1 MNYRIIGK
9 MVGTVLCIE
18 GLCMLF
24 PLVIAVADK
33 GSDVPALLISALI
46 CIAVGYPVSRIR
58 QNNERIHS
66 RDGFCAAALCWIVL
80 SLFGALPYTLSGTA
94 NYVDALFETAS
105 GFTTT
110 GATIFAEVEPIPR
123 GLLMWRALTHWMG
136 GMGVLVLALALLPRL
151 GEGGFNLMCAESTG
165 PIKTKLKPRLS
176 DTAKTMYAIYVAL
189 TALEILCLC
198 IAGMP
203 LYDSVAAAFAT
214 ISTGGFFVHTAS
226 IAYYDSLVIHWII
239 IVFMFLSGIN
249 FSLIFL
255 VLCRR
260 FREAVRN
267 EELWLYTGV
276 TVTFTA
282 LITTALVTMRGVPFV
297 RALTDAAFQV
307 VALMTTTGFV
317 SADYDLWPNFVRMLL
332 FFIMF
337 FGGCAGS
344 TGGGIKHIRVLILFK
359 GFRRT
364 LRGIL
369 HPREVKPVLIDG
381 ERVEE
386 ETVTTVFSF
395 FFCYIA
401 IFLVSAVLFSLFDG
415 LTITESLGTA
425 ITAISNVGPAFG
437 AVGPTCNFGFL
448 SNGSKL
454 LMTLLMLMGRLEIM
468 PFFVLAA
475 CIFRA
480 KRRTR

>member
-24 PLVIAVADK
+24 PLAIAVAD
-33 GSDVPALLISALI
+33 GGDGARALLLSALI
-46 CIAVGYPVSRIR
+46 CVLVGYPVSRV
-58 QNNERIHS
+58 QQKNSRIHS

-80 SLFGALPYTLSGTA
+80 SLFGAMPYVLSGTA
-94 NYVDALFETAS
+94 SFTDALFETAS

-110 GATIFAEVEPIPR
+110 GATIFSQVEPIPR
-123 GLLMWRALTHWMG
+123 GILMWRALTHWMG

-165 PIKTKLKPRLS
+165 PIKTKIKPRLS

-189 TALEILCLC
+189 TALEVLCLC

-239 IVFMFLSGIN
+239 IIFMFLSGIN

-267 EELWLYTGV
+267 EELWFYTGV
-276 TVTFTA
+276 TVTATT
-282 LITTALVTMRGVPFV
+282 LITLTLVAARGMPPF

-307 VALMTTTGFV
+307 VSIITTTGFIT
-317 SADYDLWPNFVRMLL
+317 ADYDLWPNFARMLIL
-332 FFIMF
+332 FLMF

-344 TGGGIKHIRVLILFK
+344 TAGGIKHIRVLILFK

-369 HPREVKPVLIDG
+369 HPREVKPVCIDG

-415 LTITESLGTA
+415 LSIAEALGTA
-425 ITAISNVGPAFG
+425 LTAISNVGPAFG
-437 AVGPTCNFGFL
+437 AVGPTYSFGFL
-448 SNGSKL
+448 SGGSKL

-475 CIFRA
+475 SFRA
-480 KRRTR
+480 RRRVR